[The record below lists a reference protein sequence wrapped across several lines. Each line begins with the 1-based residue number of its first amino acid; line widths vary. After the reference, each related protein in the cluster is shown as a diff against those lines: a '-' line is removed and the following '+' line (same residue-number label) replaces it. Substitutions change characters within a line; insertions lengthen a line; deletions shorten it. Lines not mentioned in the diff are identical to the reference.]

1 MKFEPIRKAM
11 YAASLN
17 VRSSLSWNCVECLAN
32 YLYASGLK

>member
-1 MKFEPIRKAM
+1 MKPESIRKAM

-17 VRSSLSWNCVECLAN
+17 VRSSLSWNCVECLTN